1 MTTVYTQAATSRV
14 QLPDPPGLVFIPP
27 AVEGA
32 GALKCGLEPS
42 LVLANVFQKSAL
54 GPASW
59 TASGVTCHL
68 NRKLRKWKDQR
79 AKGYL
84 KLVKDSTINK
94 NSVCVH
100 LCDRDRGGGELVLTH
115 ICGLERL
122 TSGVFLNG
130 SHLILIF

>member
-14 QLPDPPGLVFIPP
+14 QLPAPPELVFIPP

-94 NSVCVH
+94 NSVCV
-100 LCDRDRGGGELVLTH
+100 CTCVIETGEGENLYLH
-115 ICGLERL
+115 IY
-122 TSGVFLNG
+122 VD
-130 SHLILIF
+130 

>member
-59 TASGVTCHL
+59 TASGVTCHCYHRNSFL
-68 NRKLRKWKDQR
+68 PLIPAYNFVNGLF
-79 AKGYL
+79 
-84 KLVKDSTINK
+84 VKFS
-94 NSVCVH
+94 SVSQ
-100 LCDRDRGGGELVLTH
+100 CDRSLTDICLSHKMTTLANVDTTVWLSCVLTNKWPRRD
-115 ICGLERL
+115 L
-122 TSGVFLNG
+122 
-130 SHLILIF
+130 